1 MLSPSRKVLLDWS
14 QGNQEIFS
22 YDQHDKSFTIEH
34 KEDVEPLIKVA
45 KEMSFLEPSKDL
57 RHVAVIPT
65 HVLNQSLREN
75 WTKKDWKRWANN
87 HDNRP
92 FRTHQS
98 VL

>member
-57 RHVAVIPT
+57 RHVAIIPKF
-65 HVLNQSLREN
+65 VLEQSLRER
-75 WTKKDWKRWANN
+75 WTKKDWKNWANN